1 MKEYKEKFIWN
12 KFINEI
18 IDNYSSKFNISEM
31 IIESSDEENF
41 IGNNEDMILSDN
53 YLYNETFL
61 DDNDMILDD

>member
-41 IGNNEDMILSDN
+41 IRNNDDMILSDN